1 MYYYILCLDAGT
13 QKILSKQTTF
23 PLQVSN
29 IKYFH
34 KMTLDS
40 VSPGVGIPAWGRFL
54 PEETGRPAKQET
66 LITTR
71 SA

>member
-1 MYYYILCLDAGT
+1 MYYHILCPDAGT

-23 PLQVSN
+23 PSQESN

-34 KMTLDS
+34 KMTIES
-40 VSPGVGIPAWGRFL
+40 MSPGLLSPTQVVVL
-54 PEETGRPAKQET
+54 LEETESPDKQEI

>member
-1 MYYYILCLDAGT
+1 MDYYILCLDAGT

-34 KMTLDS
+34 KMTMDS
-40 VSPGVGIPAWGRFL
+40 VS
-54 PEETGRPAKQET
+54 TGR
-66 LITTR
+66 LISTDDWKKEKVLINKKL
-71 SA
+71 